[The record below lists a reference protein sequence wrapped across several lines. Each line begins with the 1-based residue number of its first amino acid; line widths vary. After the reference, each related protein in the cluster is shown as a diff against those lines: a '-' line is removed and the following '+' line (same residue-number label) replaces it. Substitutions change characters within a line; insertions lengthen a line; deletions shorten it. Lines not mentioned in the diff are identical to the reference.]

1 MRPTALHC
9 TIALT
14 IALIGA
20 TGCSSILAPRPDPT
34 HFFILSA
41 NNAAPSGA
49 TQPPTG
55 ALTIGLGPIGFPDY
69 LARAEIVS
77 RTADNRID
85 LAANDRWAEPL
96 DVTFKRVLALDLSR
110 ALGGAQVAEFPWF
123 GSKPEFTYRIEVTVD
138 RFETDAQNAAQLT
151 ARWSVINGSDGRVLH
166 ASASAINV
174 PAASTDHAA
183 TATALSVAEDQF
195 AIELAA
201 AVRRLHRAK
210 AD

>member
-1 MRPTALHC
+1 MRPPPLHC

-41 NNAAPSGA
+41 SNAAPSGA

-110 ALGGAQVAEFPWF
+110 ALEGAQVAEFPWF
-123 GSKPEFTYRIEVTVD
+123 GSKPEFTYRIEATVD
-138 RFETDAQNAAQLT
+138 RFESDAQNMAHLT
-151 ARWSVINGSDGRVLH
+151 ARWSIINGSDGRVLYS
-166 ASASAINV
+166 SASALSV
-174 PAASTDHAA
+174 AAASTDRAA
-183 TATALSVAEDQF
+183 MATALSAAEDQF

-201 AVRRLHRAK
+201 ALERLHRSK
-210 AD
+210 VD